1 MALCSNPDCKIEET
15 GKCIEGFSILGDCPT
30 YGKESDEL
38 ATEVVDR
45 TLSNEVTITQE
56 QVILHNGDTLGS
68 KDVDLIL
75 NKHGGKII
83 ACVGPSNIGK
93 TTLLASFYE
102 LFSHGSMDEF
112 IFGGSQTLFAY
123 EEICHHS
130 RAASQ
135 NIQPNTPRTTRQ
147 NQASFYHIALN
158 HKLNNTRVDL
168 LLGDR
173 AGEEYEAAIDN
184 KEDCIGLYEVNR
196 SDVLLL
202 LVDGKALG
210 DNKARHVAKNRADSL
225 IRAFKEDKLLSGNS
239 KVIIVM
245 TRYDLAFQEG
255 NSDKAIAELDNLL
268 AKVTLTLNGTNID
281 ISTHIVAARPDGTEH
296 VKVAYGIPE
305 LINIIVNTEN
315 HSTEYKSLNNCN
327 TNNGLRSFQNLRSS
341 Q

>member
-15 GKCIEGFSILGDCPT
+15 GKCIEGFTILEDCPT
-30 YGKESDEL
+30 YGKELEEL
-38 ATEVVDR
+38 ATEAVESSTTD
-45 TLSNEVTITQE
+45 EGTITQK
-56 QVILHNGDTLGS
+56 QVTLHSGDTLIS
-68 KDVDLIL
+68 NEVDLIL
-75 NKHGGKII
+75 KKHDGKII

-102 LFSHGSMDEF
+102 LFSQGSMDEF

-123 EEICHHS
+123 EAICHHS

-135 NIQPNTPRTTRQ
+135 NMQPNTPRTTRQ
-147 NQASFYHIALN
+147 NQASFYHIALK
-158 HKLNNTRVDL
+158 HRLNNTRIDL

-210 DNKARHVAKNRADSL
+210 DNKARHVAKNKADSL
-225 IRAFKEDKLLSGNS
+225 IRAFKEDRLLGDKS
-239 KVIIVM
+239 KIIIVM

-255 NSDKAIAELDNLL
+255 NSDKAMAELGNLL
-268 AKVTLTLNGTNID
+268 GKIQLTLSGTNIEV
-281 ISTHIVAARPDGTEH
+281 STHVVAARPDGTEN

-305 LINIIVNTEN
+305 LIKIIVNTDTQT
-315 HSTEYKSLNNCN
+315 TEYKLSNNC
-327 TNNGLRSFQNLRSS
+327 GAKQSLRSFQNLRDC
-341 Q
+341 

>member
-1 MALCSNPDCKIEET
+1 MASCSNPDCKIEET
-15 GKCIEGFSILGDCPT
+15 GKCIEGFNQLEDCPT
-30 YGKESDEL
+30 YDKELEGV
-38 ATEVVDR
+38 ATEVVERPTSD
-45 TLSNEVTITQE
+45 NITITPE
-56 QVILHNGDTLGS
+56 QVTLHNGDTLIA

-75 NKHGGKII
+75 NKHVGKVI

-102 LFSHGSMDEF
+102 LFSQGSMDDF
-112 IFGGSQTLFAY
+112 MFGGSQTLFAY
-123 EEICHHS
+123 EKICHHS

-135 NIQPNTPRTTRQ
+135 NVQPNTSRTTRQ
-147 NQASFYHIALN
+147 NQATFYHIALK
-158 HKLNNTRVDL
+158 HKLNNTRMDL

-184 KEDCIGLYEVNR
+184 TEDCIGLYEVNR
-196 SDVLLL
+196 ADVLLL

-210 DNKARHVAKNRADSL
+210 ENKTRHVAKSRADSL
-225 IRAFKEDKLLSGNS
+225 IRAFKEDKLLCEKS

-268 AKVTLTLNGTNID
+268 AKIRITLNGTNIEV
-281 ISTHIVAARPDGTEH
+281 STHVVAARPDGTEH

-305 LINIIVNTEN
+305 LINIIVNTD
-315 HSTEYKSLNNCN
+315 TLIIEYKSQNNCN
-327 TNNGLRSFQNLRSS
+327 ANHGLRSFQNLRGC
-341 Q
+341 